1 MLKHISTIS
10 AQRYKKYLEM
20 QNILTIKYI
29 FNEKHSIF
37 ILYIM
42 EIMTKKGTINGSL
55 LRYLV
60 IYDGLFNNSTLSVV
74 LNAVE
79 EDVEITILY
88 YFLISIAIQYYI
100 LYIRRRWLKNN
111 TQCIYIELTL
121 LREE

>member
-20 QNILTIKYI
+20 QNILTTKYI

-79 EDVEITILY
+79 EDMEVTIFDNLLSI
-88 YFLISIAIQYYI
+88 LIRSKDIIY
-100 LYIRRRWLKNN
+100 RRRSHVLSMEIVNIDS
-111 TQCIYIELTL
+111 T
-121 LREE
+121 RF